1 MAQLKAL
8 LRDSQG
14 MGSSIVF
21 KINMIH
27 ILMTFR
33 KRSRIQLSKITLVGY
48 QGYFLVVTHIKIIEV
63 RNFIRHIKSLSF
75 VTIEEKNE

>member
-1 MAQLKAL
+1 MAQLKAQ

-33 KRSRIQLSKITLVGY
+33 KRSRIQLSKITLVGF

-63 RNFIRHIKSLSF
+63 RSYYEYR
-75 VTIEEKNE
+75 